1 MIGKFLTRLACLAA
15 VTSFALSASAAE
27 ILTPARYVYITD
39 FESGKVLFA
48 KDAEAPM
55 KPASMAKIMTVF
67 IVFQRIVDGS
77 LRLDDSFLVSE
88 KAWRK
93 GGSRSFVEVDT
104 RVSVSDLLHGVIVQS
119 GNDAAIVLAEGIAGT
134 EDAFADEMNYW
145 AEKLGMKQ
153 TNFRNATGWP
163 DPALTTTAKDLN
175 ILTTELIKRFPVAE
189 YPELYPMFAKTEFT
203 YNNITQPNRNP
214 LVYGTAGAD
223 GLKTGHTEES
233 GYGLVGSAIRNGQ
246 RFVMVL
252 NGMDSMK
259 QRSTE
264 SRRLMDLMFREY
276 QAYELFKKDQPVDQA
291 NVWLGTALKVDLI
304 LDAPLKMV
312 LSRKQRQALEISV
325 QWLDPVPAPIR
336 AGDQIGTLVI
346 NLPDEVTKLPLRAA
360 YNVDSLGLFNRIGA
374 AVKYLVFGASTL
386 QKIAQ

>member
-1 MIGKFLTRLACLAA
+1 MFA
-15 VTSFALSASAAE
+15 VTFTGMAWHATAAE
-27 ILTPARYVYITD
+27 ILTPAKQAYITD

-48 KDAEAPM
+48 KDAEVPM

-67 IVFQRIVDGS
+67 IVFQRVADGS
-77 LRLDDSFLVSE
+77 LQLDDKFLVSE

-93 GGSRSFVEVDT
+93 GGSRSFVEVGS

-134 EDAFADEMNYW
+134 EQAFAEEMNFW
-145 AEKLGMKQ
+145 AEKLGMTQ

-163 DPALTTTAKDLN
+163 DPDLQTSAKDLN
-175 ILTTELIKRFPVAE
+175 ILTTELIKRFPVDS
-189 YPELYPMFAKTEFT
+189 YPDLYPIFAKREFT
-203 YNNITQPNRNP
+203 YNKISQPNRNP
-214 LVYGTAGAD
+214 LVYGTKGAD

-233 GYGLVGSAIRNGQ
+233 GYGLVGSAVRDGQ
-246 RFVMVL
+246 RVVMVL

-264 SRRLMDLMFREY
+264 SRRLIDLIFREY
-276 QAYELFKKDQPVDQA
+276 KSYEFFKQGQPVDQA
-291 NVWLGTALKVDLI
+291 NVWLGTAPQVDLV

-312 LSRKQRQALEISV
+312 LSRKDRQAMEISL

-336 AGDQIGTLVI
+336 AGDQIGTLVVT
-346 NLPDEVTKLPLRAA
+346 LPDEVTKMPLRAA
-360 YNVDSLGLFNRIGA
+360 QNVDTLGLFNRIGA
-374 AVKYLVFGASTL
+374 AVKYLIFGASMP
-386 QKIAQ
+386 QNSAQ

>member
-1 MIGKFLTRLACLAA
+1 MFAVAVIGMAWHAT
-15 VTSFALSASAAE
+15 AAE
-27 ILTPARYVYITD
+27 ILTPAKQAYITD

-48 KDAEAPM
+48 KDAEVPM

-67 IVFQRIVDGS
+67 IVFQRVADGS
-77 LRLDDSFLVSE
+77 LQLDDKFLVSE

-93 GGSRSFVEVDT
+93 GGSRSFVEVGS

-134 EDAFADEMNYW
+134 EQAFAEEMNFW
-145 AEKLGMKQ
+145 AEKLGMTQ

-163 DPALTTTAKDLN
+163 DPDLQTSAKDLN
-175 ILTTELIKRFPVAE
+175 ILTTELIKRFPVDS
-189 YPELYPMFAKTEFT
+189 YPDLYPIFAKREFT
-203 YNNITQPNRNP
+203 YNKISQPNRNP
-214 LVYGTAGAD
+214 LVYGTKGAD

-233 GYGLVGSAIRNGQ
+233 GYGLVGSAVRDGQ
-246 RFVMVL
+246 RVVMVL

-264 SRRLMDLMFREY
+264 SRRLIDLIFREY
-276 QAYELFKKDQPVDQA
+276 KSYEFFKQGQPVDQA
-291 NVWLGTALKVDLI
+291 NVWLGTAPQVDLV

-312 LSRKQRQALEISV
+312 LSRKDRQAMEISL

-336 AGDQIGTLVI
+336 AGDQIGTLVVT
-346 NLPDEVTKLPLRAA
+346 LPDEVTKMPLRAA
-360 YNVDSLGLFNRIGA
+360 QNVDTLGLFNRIGA
-374 AVKYLVFGASTL
+374 AVKYLIFGASMP
-386 QKIAQ
+386 QNSAQ

>member
-1 MIGKFLTRLACLAA
+1 VIGRFFIRVVFA
-15 VTSFALSASAAE
+15 VAFIGMAWHATAAE
-27 ILTPARYVYITD
+27 ILTPAKQAYITD

-48 KDAEAPM
+48 KDAEVPM

-67 IVFQRIVDGS
+67 IVFQRVADGS
-77 LRLDDSFLVSE
+77 LQLDDKFLVSE

-93 GGSRSFVEVDT
+93 GGSRSFVEVGS

-134 EDAFADEMNYW
+134 EQAFAEEMNFW
-145 AEKLGMKQ
+145 AEKLGMTQ

-163 DPALTTTAKDLN
+163 DPDLQTSAKDLN
-175 ILTTELIKRFPVAE
+175 ILTTELIKRFPVDS
-189 YPELYPMFAKTEFT
+189 YPDLYPIFAKREFT
-203 YNNITQPNRNP
+203 YNKISQPNRNP
-214 LVYGTAGAD
+214 LVFGTKGAD

-233 GYGLVGSAIRNGQ
+233 GYGLVGSAVRDGQ
-246 RFVMVL
+246 RVVMVL

-264 SRRLMDLMFREY
+264 SRRLIDLIFREY
-276 QAYELFKKDQPVDQA
+276 KSYEFFKQGQPVDQA
-291 NVWLGTALKVDLI
+291 NVWLGTTPQVDLV

-312 LSRKQRQALEISV
+312 LSRKDRQAMEISL

-336 AGDQIGTLVI
+336 AGDQIGTLVVT
-346 NLPDEVTKLPLRAA
+346 LPDEVTKMPLRAA
-360 YNVDSLGLFNRIGA
+360 QNIDTLGLFNRIGA
-374 AVKYLVFGASTL
+374 AVKYLIFGASMP
-386 QKIAQ
+386 QNSAQ

>member
-1 MIGKFLTRLACLAA
+1 MIGRFFIRVVFA
-15 VTSFALSASAAE
+15 VAFIGMAWPATAAE
-27 ILTPARYVYITD
+27 ILTPAKQAYITD

-48 KDAEAPM
+48 KDAEVPM

-67 IVFQRIVDGS
+67 IVFQRVADGS
-77 LRLDDSFLVSE
+77 LQLDDKFLVSE

-93 GGSRSFVEVDT
+93 GGSRSFVEVGS

-134 EDAFADEMNYW
+134 EQAFAEEMNFW
-145 AEKLGMKQ
+145 AEKLGMTQ

-163 DPALTTTAKDLN
+163 DPDLQTSAKDLN
-175 ILTTELIKRFPVAE
+175 ILTTELIKRFPVDS
-189 YPELYPMFAKTEFT
+189 YPDLYPIFAKREFT
-203 YNNITQPNRNP
+203 YNKISQPNRNP
-214 LVYGTAGAD
+214 LVYGTKGAD

-233 GYGLVGSAIRNGQ
+233 GYGLVGSAVRDGQ
-246 RFVMVL
+246 RVVMVL

-264 SRRLMDLMFREY
+264 SRRLIDLIFREY
-276 QAYELFKKDQPVDQA
+276 KSYEFFKQGQPVDQA
-291 NVWLGTALKVDLI
+291 NVWLGTAPQVDLV

-312 LSRKQRQALEISV
+312 LSRKDRQAMEISL

-336 AGDQIGTLVI
+336 AGDQIGTLVVT
-346 NLPDEVTKLPLRAA
+346 LPDEVTKMPLRAA
-360 YNVDSLGLFNRIGA
+360 QNVDTLGLFNRIGA
-374 AVKYLVFGASTL
+374 AVKYLIFGASTP
-386 QKIAQ
+386 QNSAQ

>member
-1 MIGKFLTRLACLAA
+1 MIGRFFIRVVFA
-15 VTSFALSASAAE
+15 VAFIGMAWHASAAE
-27 ILTPARYVYITD
+27 ILTPAKQAYITD

-48 KDAEAPM
+48 KDAEVPM

-67 IVFQRIVDGS
+67 IVFQRVADGS
-77 LRLDDSFLVSE
+77 LQLDDKFLVSE

-93 GGSRSFVEVDT
+93 GGSRSFVEVGS

-134 EDAFADEMNYW
+134 EQAFAEEMNFW
-145 AEKLGMKQ
+145 AEKLGMTQ

-163 DPALTTTAKDLN
+163 DPDLQTSAKDLN
-175 ILTTELIKRFPVAE
+175 ILTTELIKRFPVDS
-189 YPELYPMFAKTEFT
+189 YPDLYPIFAKREFT
-203 YNNITQPNRNP
+203 YNKISQPNRNP
-214 LVYGTAGAD
+214 LVYGTKGAD

-233 GYGLVGSAIRNGQ
+233 GYGLVGSAVRDGQ
-246 RFVMVL
+246 RVVMVL

-264 SRRLMDLMFREY
+264 SRRLIDLIFREY
-276 QAYELFKKDQPVDQA
+276 KSYEFFKQGQPVDQA
-291 NVWLGTALKVDLI
+291 NVWLGTAPQVDLV

-312 LSRKQRQALEISV
+312 LSRKDRQAMEISL

-336 AGDQIGTLVI
+336 AGDQIGTLVVT
-346 NLPDEVTKLPLRAA
+346 LPDEVTKMPLRAA
-360 YNVDSLGLFNRIGA
+360 QNVDTLGLFNRIGA
-374 AVKYLVFGASTL
+374 AVKYLIFGASMP
-386 QKIAQ
+386 QNSAQ

>member
-1 MIGKFLTRLACLAA
+1 MIGRFFIRVVFA
-15 VTSFALSASAAE
+15 VAFISMAWHATAAE
-27 ILTPARYVYITD
+27 ILTPAKQAYITD

-48 KDAEAPM
+48 KDAEVPM

-67 IVFQRIVDGS
+67 IVFQRVADGS
-77 LRLDDSFLVSE
+77 LQLDDKFLVSE

-93 GGSRSFVEVDT
+93 GGSRSFVEVGS

-134 EDAFADEMNYW
+134 EQAFAEEMNFW
-145 AEKLGMKQ
+145 AEKLGMTQ

-163 DPALTTTAKDLN
+163 DPDLQTSAKDLN
-175 ILTTELIKRFPVAE
+175 ILTTELIKRFPVDS
-189 YPELYPMFAKTEFT
+189 YPDLYPIFAKREFT
-203 YNNITQPNRNP
+203 YNKISQPNRNP
-214 LVYGTAGAD
+214 LVYGTKGAD

-233 GYGLVGSAIRNGQ
+233 GYGLVGSAVRDGQ
-246 RFVMVL
+246 RVVMVL

-264 SRRLMDLMFREY
+264 SRRLIDLIFREY
-276 QAYELFKKDQPVDQA
+276 KSYEFFKQGQPVDQA
-291 NVWLGTALKVDLI
+291 NVWLGTAPQVDLV

-312 LSRKQRQALEISV
+312 LSRKDRQAMEISL

-336 AGDQIGTLVI
+336 AGDQIGTLVVT
-346 NLPDEVTKLPLRAA
+346 LPDEVTKMPLRAA
-360 YNVDSLGLFNRIGA
+360 QNVDTLGLFNRIGA
-374 AVKYLVFGASTL
+374 AVKYLIFGASMP
-386 QKIAQ
+386 QNSAQ

>member
-1 MIGKFLTRLACLAA
+1 MFAVAFIGMAWHAT
-15 VTSFALSASAAE
+15 AAE
-27 ILTPARYVYITD
+27 ILTPAKQAYITD

-48 KDAEAPM
+48 KDAEVPM

-67 IVFQRIVDGS
+67 IVFQRVADGS
-77 LRLDDSFLVSE
+77 LQLDDKFLVSE

-93 GGSRSFVEVDT
+93 GGSRSFVEVGS

-134 EDAFADEMNYW
+134 EQAFAEEMNFW
-145 AEKLGMKQ
+145 AEKLGMTQ

-163 DPALTTTAKDLN
+163 DPDLQTNAKDLN
-175 ILTTELIKRFPVAE
+175 ILTTELIKRFPVDS
-189 YPELYPMFAKTEFT
+189 YPDLYPIFAKREFT
-203 YNNITQPNRNP
+203 YNKISQPNRNP
-214 LVYGTAGAD
+214 LVYGTKGAD

-233 GYGLVGSAIRNGQ
+233 GYGLVGSAVRDGQ
-246 RFVMVL
+246 RVVMVL

-264 SRRLMDLMFREY
+264 SRRLIDLIFREY
-276 QAYELFKKDQPVDQA
+276 KSYEFFKQGQPVDQA
-291 NVWLGTALKVDLI
+291 NVWLGTAPQVDLV

-312 LSRKQRQALEISV
+312 LSRKDRQAMEISL

-336 AGDQIGTLVI
+336 AGDQIGTLVVT
-346 NLPDEVTKLPLRAA
+346 LPDEVTKMPLRAA
-360 YNVDSLGLFNRIGA
+360 QNVDTLGLFNRIGA
-374 AVKYLVFGASTL
+374 AVKYLIFGASMP
-386 QKIAQ
+386 QNSAQ